1 MDKWLELTILRPF
14 SWSMFH
20 TEFITRC
27 FDIIRICRVSD
38 NKSFVRASLTERLGY
53 RNPLKMNA
61 AELLYITGQTSQL
74 TMTSSNGNILPRYW
88 PFVRGINRSPVHSHT
103 YKGQWRAAFMFS
115 LICARINVR
124 EAGNLRRHRGHHA
137 VIVMC
142 MCFVGNTDYAV
153 RVMATTN
160 IQLRSITTNL
170 WNTWYD
176 GFIVNN
182 CCLITK
188 AMFYTNEVMIRLL
201 VILQRSTLCW

>member
-27 FDIIRICRVSD
+27 FEIIRICRVSD

-74 TMTSSNGNILPRYW
+74 TMTSSNGNILPRDW

-103 YKGQWRAAFMFS
+103 YKGQWRAALMFS

-124 EAGNLRRHRGHHA
+124 EAGNLRRHRGLRICRHCN
-137 VIVMC
+137 V
-142 MCFVGNTDYAV
+142 FVLSGEH
-153 RVMATTN
+153 R
-160 IQLRSITTNL
+160 LRRPRHGDHEYSIT
-170 WNTWYD
+170 
-176 GFIVNN
+176 
-182 CCLITK
+182 
-188 AMFYTNEVMIRLL
+188 FYHNKFMKYMVWWLY
-201 VILQRSTLCW
+201 C